1 MTPIEAME
9 ARVVTEFEAIP
20 RATGP
25 TAWSVWKWRLGSILV
40 LVAVAL
46 LWELF
51 PRLGLVSKII
61 LPPITE
67 IAAAFWQMVTGPI
80 FWNHFWVTIYEM
92 LAGFVL
98 GTAVGLTLGILLGV
112 FEPVKRLTY
121 PLVVGFQSIPKIVL
135 APLLITWFGYGTE
148 LKIAMAVVVSF
159 FPVLINTLVGL
170 GSVPDDAVR
179 LMRSLK
185 ASRMQIFRK
194 LSLPWAA
201 PIMFA
206 GIESGLTF
214 AVIGAIVGE
223 FVGSSE
229 GIGFLIAAY
238 SFQLRIDRVYALI
251 IILAMVGSLLY
262 FIVDRLDRRLVFWRN
277 DASR

>member
-1 MTPIEAME
+1 MSGDAIDHPLPA
-9 ARVVTEFEAIP
+9 APVTTLP
-20 RATGP
+20 RDRRSP
-25 TAWSVWKWRLGSILV
+25 TWDVWKWRLGSLV
-40 LVAVAL
+40 VAL
-46 LWELF
+46 ILAAIWELL
-51 PRLGLVSKII
+51 PRSGLVSKII
-61 LPPITE
+61 LPPATDV
-67 IAAAFWQMVTGPI
+67 AVAFVELVTGAI
-80 FWNHFWVTIYEM
+80 FWDHFWVTIYEM
-92 LAGFVL
+92 IAGFIL

-121 PLVVGFQSIPKIVL
+121 PLVVAFQSIPKIVL

-148 LKIAMAVVVSF
+148 SKIAMAVVVSF

-185 ASRMQIFRK
+185 ASRIQQFRK

-201 PIMFA
+201 PVIFA

-223 FVGSSE
+223 FVGASE
-229 GIGFLIAAY
+229 GLGFLIHAY

-251 IILAMVGSLLY
+251 IILAAVGSFLY
-262 FIVDRLDRRLVFWRN
+262 YIVDRLDHRLVFWRN
-277 DASR
+277 DATR